1 MFQVK
6 KKLLFRTHGYINLFV
21 VSHTGRGR
29 EGPYKMAQ
37 GLFVIS
43 IVEEGLFE
51 V

>member
-1 MFQVK
+1 M
-6 KKLLFRTHGYINLFV
+6 LFPTHGYINLFV

-29 EGPYKMAQ
+29 GREGPYKMAQ
-37 GLFVIS
+37 GLFVVW